1 MYKLTILPDNVI
13 DRLDAFN
20 EKIKL
25 IKKFDKSTPTRRAP
39 CSEWESNGN

>member
-1 MYKLTILPDNVI
+1 MSELEILPDNVI

-25 IKKFDKSTPTRRAP
+25 IKKFYKSTPMRRDP
-39 CSEWESNGN
+39 CSEWELDRN